1 MPILWRSTL
10 RWPLRRP
17 WQALLAV
24 IGVAMGVAVVI
35 AIDIANDSARR
46 AFVAST
52 QTLSGQATHQ
62 IVGGT
67 AGIPEDFFRRL
78 RVDVGVAASA
88 PVVEGYVQTN
98 GATPRTLTV
107 LGIDIFSEL
116 AFRPQMT
123 ASGTPLG
130 NGMAALLTVPD
141 SVVLSQRTA
150 ATLGVAAGDQF
161 TVQIASRTRQLTVVA
176 VLGEGG
182 GSEAVLLDDLLLTD
196 IATAQEW
203 YGKVGVLDRIDLM
216 LADDAAQRA
225 VAALLPPGLHLTTP
239 AQRAQS
245 ITQMTESFEIN
256 LNALSL
262 LALVV
267 GMFLIYNTMTFSVVQ
282 RRQLLGTLRCL
293 GVGQRDIAVLML
305 VEGTVIGV
313 VGTLV
318 GLGLGVALAQFLLG
332 LVAQTINDL
341 YYVVHVTTINVT
353 TAVLVKGSVL
363 GIAASFVA
371 LAIPTY
377 EAAHTPPRTVLR
389 RSSYEEQTQ
398 RVVPWLAALGAVGAV
413 GGIAIM
419 AVGTTI
425 WHAYAGLLGLTLGA
439 ALVTPWVTVVCMRLL
454 YPLAVRWFGLVAGMA
469 VRDVIT
475 SLSRTGVAIAAL
487 MIAVAVTIAV

>member
-293 GVGQRDIAVLML
+293 GVGIHGRADECCNAAIIRASVQKMTLLQARPPVPGGHDQAAGSSALLMAL
-305 VEGTVIGV
+305 TAPSPPFTKLGT
-313 VGTLV
+313 
-318 GLGLGVALAQFLLG
+318 
-332 LVAQTINDL
+332 
-341 YYVVHVTTINVT
+341 
-353 TAVLVKGSVL
+353 
-363 GIAASFVA
+363 
-371 LAIPTY
+371 
-377 EAAHTPPRTVLR
+377 
-389 RSSYEEQTQ
+389 
-398 RVVPWLAALGAVGAV
+398 
-413 GGIAIM
+413 
-419 AVGTTI
+419 
-425 WHAYAGLLGLTLGA
+425 GLTA
-439 ALVTPWVTVVCMRLL
+439 
-454 YPLAVRWFGLVAGMA
+454 
-469 VRDVIT
+469 
-475 SLSRTGVAIAAL
+475 RTYHPEMVFRQS
-487 MIAVAVTIAV
+487 